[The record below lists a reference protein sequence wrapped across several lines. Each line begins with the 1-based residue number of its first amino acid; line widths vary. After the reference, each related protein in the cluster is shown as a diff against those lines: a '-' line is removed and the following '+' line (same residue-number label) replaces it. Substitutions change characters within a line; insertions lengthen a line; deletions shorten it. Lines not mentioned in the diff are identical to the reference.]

1 MAVCELCGRENTGV
15 FSILVSGAKISACST
30 CSAKRGFSTPSR
42 ESRKTKPPV
51 KSSIPR
57 PRKTRPTIEAA
68 SDFHIRI
75 RNAREARSLTI
86 EELGRKLNLRVLDL
100 QKYEGGSVPPDAVAK
115 KIEKELGIMIL
126 EEVEANDVS
135 PVVKR
140 SNRSLTIAD
149 MLDDLM
155 RDASND

>member
-1 MAVCELCGRENTGV
+1 MCELCGKENAGV
-15 FSILVSGAKISACST
+15 FNILVSGARISACAT
-30 CSAKRGFSTPSR
+30 CSTKRGFSIPSR
-42 ESRKTKPPV
+42 ETGRTRPSTKSPISRA
-51 KSSIPR
+51 
-57 PRKTRPTIEAA
+57 RKTRPTFEAA

-75 RNAREARSLTI
+75 RKARKAGGMSV
-86 EELGRKLNLRVLDL
+86 EELGRKMNLRVQDL
-100 QKYEGGSVPPDAVAK
+100 QKYEGGSVPPDSVAK
-115 KIEKELGIMIL
+115 KLEKALGIMIL

-140 SNRSLTIAD
+140 SNKSVTIAD

>member
-1 MAVCELCGRENTGV
+1 MGVCELCGKENTGV
-15 FSILVSGAKISACST
+15 FNILVSGAQISACVACST
-30 CSAKRGFSTPSR
+30 KRGFSIPSR
-42 ESRKTKPPV
+42 ETDRARSSV
-51 KSSIPR
+51 KSPISR
-57 PRKTRPTIEAA
+57 ARKARPTFEAA

-75 RNAREARSLTI
+75 RKAREANGMSV
-86 EELGRKLNLRVLDL
+86 EELGRKMNLRVQDL
-100 QKYEGGSVPPDAVAK
+100 QKYEGGSVPPDSIAK
-115 KIEKELGIMIL
+115 KLERELGIVIL

-140 SNRSLTIAD
+140 SNKSVTITD

>member
-1 MAVCELCGRENTGV
+1 MAVCELCGKVNTGV

-42 ESRKTKPPV
+42 ESGKTRPPV

-57 PRKTRPTIEAA
+57 TRKTRPTFEAA

-86 EELGRKLNLRVLDL
+86 EELGRKLNLRVQDL

-140 SNRSLTIAD
+140 SNRSVTIAD

>member
-1 MAVCELCGRENTGV
+1 MGVCELCGKENTGV
-15 FSILVSGAKISACST
+15 FNILVSGAQISACAT
-30 CSAKRGFSTPSR
+30 CSTKRGFSIPSR
-42 ESRKTKPPV
+42 ETDRARTSV
-51 KSSIPR
+51 KSPISKT
-57 PRKTRPTIEAA
+57 RKTRPTFEVA

-75 RNAREARSLTI
+75 RRAREAGGMSV
-86 EELGRKLNLRVLDL
+86 EELGRKMNLRVQDL

-115 KIEKELGIMIL
+115 RLEKALGIMIL

-140 SNRSLTIAD
+140 SNKSVTIAD

>member
-42 ESRKTKPPV
+42 ESGKTRPPV
-51 KSSIPR
+51 KSSISR
-57 PRKTRPTIEAA
+57 TRKIRPTFEAA

-86 EELGRKLNLRVLDL
+86 EELGRKLNLRVQDL
-100 QKYEGGSVPPDAVAK
+100 QKYEGGSVPPDTVAK

-140 SNRSLTIAD
+140 SNRSVTIAD